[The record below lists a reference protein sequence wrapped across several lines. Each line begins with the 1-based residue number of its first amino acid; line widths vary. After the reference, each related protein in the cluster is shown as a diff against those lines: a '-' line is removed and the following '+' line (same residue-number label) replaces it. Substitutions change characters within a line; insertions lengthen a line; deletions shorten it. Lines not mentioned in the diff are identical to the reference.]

1 MKKESVLASAVAV
14 LAVACCAALPS
25 VAWLAGSVTAAV
37 VLGAGAAVVPSSRSP
52 EALLSACGAGGGAQW
67 PLPGWIDVATG
78 RHDRTTTSTGGTF
91 LWLSITPPS

>member
-37 VLGAGAAVVPSSRSP
+37 VLGAGAAVVAVV
-52 EALLSACGAGGGAQW
+52 ALAGSFALGVRRRRRRAVAASGLDRRRDGA
-67 PLPGWIDVATG
+67 PRPND
-78 RHDRTTTSTGGTF
+78 H
-91 LWLSITPPS
+91 